1 MHYAIESLMSKEV
14 KVNNISVSRIFLAV
28 FLWLLMA
35 GSAAFAVDSATTQE
49 TLKGLQ
55 GMYVIVEEMQPNIQK
70 YAVKPGLTKEQ
81 LQKDIELRLKE
92 IGIKVLS
99 RDEWMKTPGKPV
111 LYVSVNTH
119 EAERFW
125 YAYDI
130 KIELQQI
137 VKMEANPKVNTL
149 AATWSLNMTGITN
162 IGSLNIIKGDVEVLL
177 ARFQQAYWAVNRK
190 R

>member
-1 MHYAIESLMSKEV
+1 MNS
-14 KVNNISVSRIFLAV
+14 ISVSRIYLAV
-28 FLWLLMA
+28 FFCLLMA
-35 GSAAFAVDSATTQE
+35 GSAAFAVDSAVTRE
-49 TLKGLQ
+49 TLKGLE
-55 GMYVIVEEMQPNIQK
+55 GVYVIVEEMQPNIHK
-70 YAVKPGLTKEQ
+70 YAVKPELTKEQ

-92 IGIKVLS
+92 MWIRVLS

-111 LYVSVNTH
+111 LYISVNTH
-119 EAERFW
+119 ESERYW

-130 KIELQQI
+130 KVELQQV

-162 IGSLNIIKGDVEVLL
+162 IGSLNIIKGDIEVLL
-177 ARFQQAYWAVNRK
+177 GRFRQAYWTVNSR